1 MPTIHALIYKPFLP
15 PLGLAAAAFVVRLYA
30 SPPELYWALLAATF
44 GAWLWTTWKVGGALA
59 RFQQQ
64 ERQRRDAAQQQSRAL
79 EELCGALDGDV
90 RGVHKEIERVRGLIS
105 QAAREL
111 AASFETMNRQARA
124 QEAAVSH
131 ILSQSGSAGGPE
143 QRGAG
148 VRQFSQQAGQL
159 MENLVNALAEAS
171 RQSGASVQLIDAM
184 VKQFDAIFELLG
196 DVKTIA
202 DQTNLLALNAA
213 IEAARAGDAGRGF
226 AVVAEEVRN
235 LSERSNNFNEQ
246 IRKLV
251 YSSKDSIATVR
262 DTVGAMAQRDTSASQ
277 QARQQVGDLL
287 GQIERVDRNLG
298 EGMRE
303 ISAAGEQL
311 GRAVGQAVR
320 CLQFEDISLQALVAA
335 DTHARRLSQVQGETV
350 RVAGGKAP
358 AALAD
363 ASAGGKAL
371 PDWREPPHKPVAQMN
386 MDEGSVELF

>member
-1 MPTIHALIYKPFLP
+1 MPTVHALIYKPFLP
-15 PLGLAAAAFVVRLYA
+15 PLGLGVAAFLVRLYA
-30 SPPELYWALLAATF
+30 SPPELYWILLAATF

-64 ERQRRDAAQQQSRAL
+64 EWQRREAAQQQNRAL

-111 AASFETMNRQARA
+111 SASFEAMNQQARA
-124 QEAAVSH
+124 QEAAVAH
-131 ILSQSGSAGGPE
+131 IISQSGSGSPE

-159 MENLVNALAEAS
+159 METLVNVLAEAS

-235 LSERSNNFNEQ
+235 LSERSNSFNEQ

-251 YSSKDSIATVR
+251 YSSKDAIATVR
-262 DTVGAMAQRDTSASQ
+262 DTVGAMAQRDSSASQ
-277 QARQQVGDLL
+277 QARQQVGELL

-320 CLQFEDISLQALVAA
+320 CLQFEDISLQALAAA
-335 DTHARRLSQVQGETV
+335 DTHAGRLLQVQGETA
-350 RVAGGKAP
+350 RVVSGKVP
-358 AALAD
+358 AALA
-363 ASAGGKAL
+363 AHGQPGKAL
-371 PDWREPPHKPVAQMN
+371 PDWREPPHKPVAQVS